1 MPNRSGKK
9 PTDVNSLAAA
19 IVGEATEEPILE
31 NAAEP
36 VPEKDS
42 LAVALGRRG
51 GLKGGNARA
60 AKLPPEQRKESAQK
74 GRCRAMGQSEV
85 IRVIYINMFSKRA
98 RLKTTLPDSYSK

>member
-19 IVGEATEEPILE
+19 IVGEATEEPIPE

-74 GRCRAMGQSEV
+74 AAA
-85 IRVIYINMFSKRA
+85 A
-98 RLKTTLPDSYSK
+98 RWGKAK